1 MKGTPLDN
9 TKNALLSS
17 LSQLNAQDTFN
28 IIAFN
33 GALYLFSSSMESA
46 TEEAILNATK
56 WVDTNFIA
64 NGDTNIM
71 LPITQVILVLHFQ
84 WHVKNIVF
92 FFQVLL
98 IKTFQLSLF
107 CHICCTHESITSKKR
122 RCNLR
127 LLYYYLFSSFI
138 YASICWND

>member
-1 MKGTPLDN
+1 VVFIVDISASMKGTPLDN
-9 TKNALLSS
+9 TKNALLTS

-71 LPITQVILVLHFQ
+71 LPLTQVILVVIF
-84 WHVKNIVF
+84 IEMC
-92 FFQVLL
+92 
-98 IKTFQLSLF
+98 KT
-107 CHICCTHESITSKKR
+107 
-122 RCNLR
+122 
-127 LLYYYLFSSFI
+127 LFSFFK
-138 YASICWND
+138 AC

>member
-9 TKNALLSS
+9 TKNALLAS

-33 GALYLFSSSMESA
+33 GAFYLFSSSMESA

-71 LPITQVILVLHFQ
+71 LPLTQVILLVIFNEMCRTLFY
-84 WHVKNIVF
+84 F
-92 FFQVLL
+92 F
-98 IKTFQLSLF
+98 KA
-107 CHICCTHESITSKKR
+107 C
-122 RCNLR
+122 
-127 LLYYYLFSSFI
+127 
-138 YASICWND
+138 